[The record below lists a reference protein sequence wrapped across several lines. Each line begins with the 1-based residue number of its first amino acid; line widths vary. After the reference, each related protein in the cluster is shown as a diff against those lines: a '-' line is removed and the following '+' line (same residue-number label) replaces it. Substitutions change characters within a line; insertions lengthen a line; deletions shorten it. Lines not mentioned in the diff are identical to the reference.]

1 MSSPASYKPQIVWPN
16 VIVLLL
22 YHYFSVLGL
31 YYMLTMTLK
40 WQTTLFFVIL
50 GRAGGLGASAGSHRL
65 WSHKAYKAKLPLRI
79 MLCVF
84 QTVAFQNCIY
94 EWARDH
100 RVHHKFTDTD
110 ADPHNINRGF
120 FFSHMGWLMVR
131 KHPDVIKRGK
141 TLDLSDLEADPVVRF
156 QKKYYVVLAP
166 VLCFVFPTMVPWY
179 FWNEDL
185 YISFCVA
192 GMLRYILTLHFTWVV
207 NSVAHTWGT
216 KPYNRSIR
224 PTENKL
230 AAVLS
235 GGEGWHNYHHVF
247 PWDYKAAELG
257 TSPHNLSAIFIDIM
271 AKIGWAYDLRTASPK
286 MIKERRNEIGTGFE
300 SSY

>member
-1 MSSPASYKPQIVWPN
+1 M
-16 VIVLLL
+16 
-22 YHYFSVLGL
+22 
-31 YYMLTMTLK
+31 
-40 WQTTLFFVIL
+40 
-50 GRAGGLGASAGSHRL
+50 
-65 WSHKAYKAKLPLRI
+65 
-79 MLCVF
+79 
-84 QTVAFQNCIY
+84 
-94 EWARDH
+94 
-100 RVHHKFTDTD
+100 DTD

-131 KHPDVIKRGK
+131 KHPEVIRLGK
-141 TLDLSDLEADPVVRF
+141 TIDLSDLEADPVVRF
-156 QKKYYVVLAP
+156 QKNWSKEFRQYYVVLAP

-179 FWNEDL
+179 FWNENL

-192 GMLRYILTLHFTWVV
+192 GMLRYVLTLHFTWVV

-224 PTENKL
+224 ATENKL

-257 TSPHNLSAIFIDIM
+257 TSPHNWSAVFIDIM
-271 AKIGWAYDLRTASPK
+271 AKIGWAYDLITASPK
-286 MIKERRNEIGTGFE
+286 MVKEKRDESGTDFE